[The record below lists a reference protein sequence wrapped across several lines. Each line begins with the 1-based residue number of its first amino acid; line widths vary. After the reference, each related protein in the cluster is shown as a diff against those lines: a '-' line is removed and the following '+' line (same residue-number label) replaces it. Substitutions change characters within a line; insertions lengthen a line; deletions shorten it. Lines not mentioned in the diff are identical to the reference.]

1 MHQSVKLTTPCEFIN
16 VQALNPL
23 ISKCQIK
30 VCYVGEQP
38 NRNKSIITKEVATKM
53 ASSLPGSPIV
63 GYFNENKKDFEEHNR
78 TIDISNGKFEMKDTT
93 KPYGFVPTDAK
104 VWFQMYRD
112 DGMNDREYLCTEGYL
127 WTGQYPECQRVID
140 KGNNQSMEL
149 DNNNIDAYWTKD
161 ENEKPQFF
169 IINEAIVSKLCILG
183 EECEPCF
190 EGSSVTRPEPEINF
204 SLGDDF
210 KAQLFSMMQEI
221 KDLLVDNKEEG
232 GARVFTRYSVEIG
245 DSLWNA
251 LYNHVHESY
260 SIEEVCEDGDQ
271 KFAILKNS
279 EGTFSRLDFSLA
291 EDGTVTFAENVT
303 AIEYTSAEE
312 AQFSAKAVEAFVAE
326 FKKKADEE
334 KDKKDDANADK
345 KPPFEKKDDEN
356 QGKSDK
362 SDDSNSDNNSEGD
375 KSDSSKGDSKEKK
388 DDKKDDEDDKKKK
401 KTNFSLDEIPEYV
414 ELSTKFA
421 DLESKYNTLVAER
434 ENLKAQL
441 QPLVE
446 FKAQAERTQKEEMI
460 KSFYMLSD
468 EDKADVVANID
479 TYSLD
484 DIEAKLSIICVR
496 NKISFNLNEDKDSK
510 DPMIYHLGSSIEDDA
525 STPAWV
531 REAIKTAEKLK

>member
-1 MHQSVKLTTPCEFIN
+1 MHKSVKLTTPCEFIN
-16 VQALNPL
+16 VEPLNPL

-38 NRNKSIITKEVATKM
+38 NRNKSVITKEVATKM
-53 ASSLPGSPIV
+53 ANSLPGSPIV
-63 GYFNENKKDFEEHNR
+63 GYFNDNKKDFEEHNR
-78 TIDISNGKFEMKDTT
+78 TIEISNGKFEMKDTT

-104 VWFQMYRD
+104 VWFQQYQD
-112 DGMNDREYLCTEGYL
+112 DDAVIREYLCTEGYL
-127 WTGQYPECQRVID
+127 WTGQYPECQRIID

-149 DNNNIDAYWTKD
+149 DTERIDAYWTKD

-183 EECEPCF
+183 EDCEPCF
-190 EGSSVTRPEPEINF
+190 EGASVTKPETEIKF

-210 KAQLFSMMQEI
+210 KEQLFSMMQEI
-221 KDLLVDNKEEG
+221 KDLLVDNKEG

-251 LYNHVHESY
+251 LYSHVYKTY

-271 KFAILKNS
+271 KFAILKDS
-279 EGTFSRLDFSLA
+279 EGNFSRLDFSLA
-291 EDGTVTFAENVT
+291 EDGTVTFADEVS

-312 AQFSAKAVEAFVAE
+312 AQFSAEAVEAFVAE
-326 FKKKADEE
+326 FKKKE
-334 KDKKDDANADK
+334 DKKDKNPEDGSEDK
-345 KPPFEKKDDEN
+345 S
-356 QGKSDK
+356 GKSDN
-362 SDDSNSDNNSEGD
+362 SNSEDKSEGD
-375 KSDSSKGDSKEKK
+375 KSDSSKGDDKEK
-388 DDKKDDEDDKKKK
+388 DDKKDDEEDEKKKK
-401 KTNFSLDEIPEYV
+401 GKFSLEEIPEYV
-414 ELSTKFA
+414 ELSTKFSE
-421 DLESKYNTLVAER
+421 LESKYNALVAER
-434 ENLKAQL
+434 DSLQAQL

-446 FKAQAERTQKEEMI
+446 FKAKAERTQKEDMI

-484 DIEAKLSIICVR
+484 DIEAKLSILCVR
-496 NKISFNLNEDKDSK
+496 NKVSFNLDDDKDSK
-510 DPMIYHLGSSIEDDA
+510 KDPMVYNLGGSIEDDA

-531 REAIKTAEKLK
+531 KAAIKTAEKLK

>member
-1 MHQSVKLTTPCEFIN
+1 MHKSVKLTTPCEFIN
-16 VQALNPL
+16 VEPLNPL

-38 NRNKSIITKEVATKM
+38 NRNKSVITKEVATKM
-53 ASSLPGSPIV
+53 ANSLPGSPIV
-63 GYFNENKKDFEEHNR
+63 GYFNDNKKDFEEHNR
-78 TIDISNGKFEMKDTT
+78 TIEISNGKFEMKDTT

-104 VWFQMYRD
+104 VWFQKYQD
-112 DGMNDREYLCTEGYL
+112 DDTVIREYLCTEGYL
-127 WTGQYPECQRVID
+127 WTGQYPECQRIID

-149 DNNNIDAYWTKD
+149 DTERIDAYWTKD

-183 EECEPCF
+183 EDCEPCF
-190 EGSSVTRPEPEINF
+190 EGASVTKPETEIKF

-210 KAQLFSMMQEI
+210 KEQLFSMMQEI
-221 KDLLVDNKEEG
+221 KDLLVDNKEG

-251 LYNHVHESY
+251 LYSHVYKTY

-271 KFAILKNS
+271 KFAILKDS
-279 EGTFSRLDFSLA
+279 EGNFSRLDFSLA
-291 EDGTVTFAENVT
+291 EDGTVTFAEEVS

-312 AQFSAKAVEAFVAE
+312 AQFSAEAVEAFVAE
-326 FKKKADEE
+326 FKKKEE
-334 KDKKDDANADK
+334 EDKKDKNPEDDSEDK
-345 KPPFEKKDDEN
+345 S
-356 QGKSDK
+356 GKSDN
-362 SDDSNSDNNSEGD
+362 SNSEDNSEGD
-375 KSDSSKGDSKEKK
+375 KSDSSKSDDKEK
-388 DDKKDDEDDKKKK
+388 DDKKDDEEDEKKKK
-401 KTNFSLDEIPEYV
+401 GKFSLEEIPEYV
-414 ELSTKFA
+414 ELSTKFSE
-421 DLESKYNTLVAER
+421 LESKYNALVAER
-434 ENLKAQL
+434 DSLQAQL

-446 FKAQAERTQKEEMI
+446 FKANAERTQKEDMI

-484 DIEAKLSIICVR
+484 DIEAKLSILCVR
-496 NKISFNLNEDKDSK
+496 NKVSFNLDDDKDSK
-510 DPMIYHLGSSIEDDA
+510 KDPMVYNLGGSIEDDA

-531 REAIKTAEKLK
+531 KAAIKTAEKLK

>member
-1 MHQSVKLTTPCEFIN
+1 MHKSVKLTTPCEFIN
-16 VQALNPL
+16 VEPLNPL

-38 NRNKSIITKEVATKM
+38 NRNKSVITKEVATKM
-53 ASSLPGSPIV
+53 ANSLPGSPIV
-63 GYFNENKKDFEEHNR
+63 GYFNDNKKDFEEHNR
-78 TIDISNGKFEMKDTT
+78 TIEISNGKFEMKDTT

-104 VWFQMYRD
+104 VWFQKYQD
-112 DGMNDREYLCTEGYL
+112 DDAVIREYLCTEGYL
-127 WTGQYPECQRVID
+127 WTGQYPECQRIID

-149 DNNNIDAYWTKD
+149 DTERIDAYWTKD

-183 EECEPCF
+183 EDCEPCF
-190 EGSSVTRPEPEINF
+190 EGASVTKPETEIKF

-210 KAQLFSMMQEI
+210 KEQLFSMMQEI
-221 KDLLVDNKEEG
+221 KDLLVDNKEG

-251 LYNHVHESY
+251 LYSHVYKTY

-271 KFAILKNS
+271 KFAILKDS
-279 EGTFSRLDFSLA
+279 EGNFSRLDFSLA
-291 EDGTVTFAENVT
+291 EDGTVTFAEEVS

-312 AQFSAKAVEAFVAE
+312 AQFSAEAVEAFVAE
-326 FKKKADEE
+326 FKKKEE
-334 KDKKDDANADK
+334 EDKKDKNPEDDSEDK
-345 KPPFEKKDDEN
+345 S
-356 QGKSDK
+356 GKSDN
-362 SDDSNSDNNSEGD
+362 SNSEDNSEGD
-375 KSDSSKGDSKEKK
+375 KSDSSKSDDKEK
-388 DDKKDDEDDKKKK
+388 DDKKDDEEDEKKKK
-401 KTNFSLDEIPEYV
+401 GKFSLEEIPEYV
-414 ELSTKFA
+414 ELSTKFSE
-421 DLESKYNTLVAER
+421 LESKYNALVAER
-434 ENLKAQL
+434 DSLQAQL

-446 FKAQAERTQKEEMI
+446 FKANAERAQKEDMI

-484 DIEAKLSIICVR
+484 DIEAKLSILCVR
-496 NKISFNLNEDKDSK
+496 NKVSFNLDDDKDSK
-510 DPMIYHLGSSIEDDA
+510 KDPMVYNLGGSIEDDA

-531 REAIKTAEKLK
+531 KAAIKTAEKLK

>member
-1 MHQSVKLTTPCEFIN
+1 MHKSVKLTTPCEFIN
-16 VQALNPL
+16 VEPLNPL

-38 NRNKSIITKEVATKM
+38 NRNKSVITKEVATKM
-53 ASSLPGSPIV
+53 ANSLPGSPIV
-63 GYFNENKKDFEEHNR
+63 GYFNDNKKDFEEHNR
-78 TIDISNGKFEMKDTT
+78 TIEISNGKFEMKDTT

-104 VWFQMYRD
+104 VWFQQYQD
-112 DGMNDREYLCTEGYL
+112 DDAVIREYLCTEGYL
-127 WTGQYPECQRVID
+127 WTGQYPECQRIID

-149 DNNNIDAYWTKD
+149 DTERIDAYWTKD

-183 EECEPCF
+183 EDCEPCF
-190 EGSSVTRPEPEINF
+190 EGASVTKPETEIKF

-210 KAQLFSMMQEI
+210 KEQLFSMMQEI
-221 KDLLVDNKEEG
+221 KDLLVDNKEG

-251 LYNHVHESY
+251 LYSHVYKTY

-271 KFAILKNS
+271 KFAILKDS
-279 EGTFSRLDFSLA
+279 EGNFSRLDFSLA
-291 EDGTVTFAENVT
+291 EDGTVTFAEKVS

-312 AQFSAKAVEAFVAE
+312 AQFSAEAVEAFVAE
-326 FKKKADEE
+326 FKKKEE
-334 KDKKDDANADK
+334 EDKKDKNPEDDSEDK
-345 KPPFEKKDDEN
+345 S
-356 QGKSDK
+356 GKSDN
-362 SDDSNSDNNSEGD
+362 SNSEDKSEGD
-375 KSDSSKGDSKEKK
+375 KSDSSKGDDKEK
-388 DDKKDDEDDKKKK
+388 DDKKDDEEDEKKKK
-401 KTNFSLDEIPEYV
+401 GKFSLEEIPEYV
-414 ELSTKFA
+414 ELSTKFSE
-421 DLESKYNTLVAER
+421 LESKYNALVAER
-434 ENLKAQL
+434 DSLQAQL

-446 FKAQAERTQKEEMI
+446 FKAKAERTQKEDMI

-484 DIEAKLSIICVR
+484 DIEAKLSILCVR
-496 NKISFNLNEDKDSK
+496 NKVSFNLDDDKDSK
-510 DPMIYHLGSSIEDDA
+510 KDPMVYNLGGSIEDDA

-531 REAIKTAEKLK
+531 KAAIKTAEKLK

>member
-1 MHQSVKLTTPCEFIN
+1 MHKSVKLTTPCEFIN
-16 VQALNPL
+16 VEPLNPL

-38 NRNKSIITKEVATKM
+38 NRNKSVITKEAATKM
-53 ASSLPGSPIV
+53 ANSLPGSPIV
-63 GYFNENKKDFEEHNR
+63 GYFTDNKKDFEEHNR
-78 TIDISNGKFEMKDTT
+78 TIEISNGKFEMKDTT

-104 VWFQMYRD
+104 VWFQQYQD
-112 DGMNDREYLCTEGYL
+112 DDAVIREYLCTEGYL
-127 WTGQYPECQRVID
+127 WTGQYPECQRIID

-149 DNNNIDAYWTKD
+149 DTERIDAYWTKD

-183 EECEPCF
+183 EDCEPCF
-190 EGSSVTRPEPEINF
+190 EGASVTKPETEIKF

-210 KAQLFSMMQEI
+210 KEQLFSMMQEI
-221 KDLLVDNKEEG
+221 KDLLVDNKEG

-251 LYNHVHESY
+251 LYSHVYKTY

-271 KFAILKNS
+271 KFAILKDS
-279 EGTFSRLDFSLA
+279 EGNFSRLDFSLA
-291 EDGTVTFAENVT
+291 EDGTVTFAEEVS

-312 AQFSAKAVEAFVAE
+312 AQFSAEAVEAFVAE
-326 FKKKADEE
+326 FKKKEE
-334 KDKKDDANADK
+334 EDKKDKEPKDGSEDK
-345 KPPFEKKDDEN
+345 S
-356 QGKSDK
+356 GKSDN
-362 SDDSNSDNNSEGD
+362 SNSEDNSEGD
-375 KSDSSKGDSKEKK
+375 KSDSSKSDDKEK
-388 DDKKDDEDDKKKK
+388 DDKKDDKEDEKKKK
-401 KTNFSLDEIPEYV
+401 GKFSLEEIPEYV
-414 ELSTKFA
+414 ELSTKFSE
-421 DLESKYNTLVAER
+421 LESKYNALVAER
-434 ENLKAQL
+434 DSLQAQL

-446 FKAQAERTQKEEMI
+446 FKAKAERTQKEDMI

-484 DIEAKLSIICVR
+484 DIEAKLSILCVR
-496 NKISFNLNEDKDSK
+496 NKVSFNLDDDKDSK
-510 DPMIYHLGSSIEDDA
+510 KDPMVYNLGGSIEDDA

-531 REAIKTAEKLK
+531 KAAIKTAEKLK

>member
-1 MHQSVKLTTPCEFIN
+1 MHKSVKLTTPCEFIN
-16 VQALNPL
+16 VEPLNPL

-38 NRNKSIITKEVATKM
+38 NRNKSVITKEVATKM
-53 ASSLPGSPIV
+53 ANSLPGSPIV

-78 TIDISNGKFEMKDTT
+78 TIEISNGKFEMKDTT

-104 VWFQMYRD
+104 VWFQQYQD
-112 DGMNDREYLCTEGYL
+112 DDAVIREYLCTEGYL
-127 WTGQYPECQRVID
+127 WTGQYPECQRIID

-149 DNNNIDAYWTKD
+149 DTERIDAYWTKD
-161 ENEKPQFF
+161 ENGKPEFF

-183 EECEPCF
+183 EDCEPCF
-190 EGSSVTRPEPEINF
+190 EGASVTKPETEIKF

-210 KAQLFSMMQEI
+210 KEQLFSMMQEI
-221 KDLLVDNKEEG
+221 KDLLVDNKEG

-251 LYNHVHESY
+251 LYSHVYKTY

-271 KFAILKNS
+271 KFAILKDS
-279 EGTFSRLDFSLA
+279 EGNFSRLDFSLA
-291 EDGTVTFAENVT
+291 EDGTVTFADEVS

-312 AQFSAKAVEAFVAE
+312 AQFSAEAVEAFVAE
-326 FKKKADEE
+326 FKKKEE
-334 KDKKDDANADK
+334 DKKDKDPEDGSEDK
-345 KPPFEKKDDEN
+345 S
-356 QGKSDK
+356 GKSDN
-362 SDDSNSDNNSEGD
+362 SNSEDNSEGD
-375 KSDSSKGDSKEKK
+375 KSDSSKSDNKEK
-388 DDKKDDEDDKKKK
+388 DDKKDDEEDEKKKK
-401 KTNFSLDEIPEYV
+401 GKFSLEEIPEYV
-414 ELSTKFA
+414 ELSTKFSE
-421 DLESKYNTLVAER
+421 LESKYNALVAER
-434 ENLKAQL
+434 DSLQAQL

-446 FKAQAERTQKEEMI
+446 FKAKAERTQKEDMI

-484 DIEAKLSIICVR
+484 DIEAKLSILCVR
-496 NKISFNLNEDKDSK
+496 NKVSFNLDDDKDSK
-510 DPMIYHLGSSIEDDA
+510 KDPMVYNLGGSIEDDA

-531 REAIKTAEKLK
+531 KAAIKTAEKLK

>member
-1 MHQSVKLTTPCEFIN
+1 MHKSVKLTTPCEFIN
-16 VQALNPL
+16 VEPLNPL

-38 NRNKSIITKEVATKM
+38 NRNKSVITKEVATKM
-53 ASSLPGSPIV
+53 ANSLPGSPIV
-63 GYFNENKKDFEEHNR
+63 GYFNDNKKDFEEHNR
-78 TIDISNGKFEMKDTT
+78 TIEISNGKFEMKDTT

-104 VWFQMYRD
+104 VWFQQYQD
-112 DGMNDREYLCTEGYL
+112 DDAVIREYLCTEGYL
-127 WTGQYPECQRVID
+127 WTGQYPECQRIID

-149 DNNNIDAYWTKD
+149 DTERIDAYWTKD

-183 EECEPCF
+183 EDCEPCF
-190 EGSSVTRPEPEINF
+190 EGASVTKPEAEIKF

-210 KAQLFSMMQEI
+210 KEQLFSMMQEI
-221 KDLLVDNKEEG
+221 KDLLVDNKEG

-251 LYNHVHESY
+251 LYSHVYKTY

-271 KFAILKNS
+271 KFAILKDS
-279 EGTFSRLDFSLA
+279 EGNFSRLDFSLA
-291 EDGTVTFAENVT
+291 EDGTVTFADEVS

-312 AQFSAKAVEAFVAE
+312 AQFSAEAVEAFVAE
-326 FKKKADEE
+326 FKKKEE
-334 KDKKDDANADK
+334 EDKKDKEPEDGSEDK
-345 KPPFEKKDDEN
+345 S
-356 QGKSDK
+356 GKSDN
-362 SDDSNSDNNSEGD
+362 SNSEDKSEGD
-375 KSDSSKGDSKEKK
+375 KSDSSKGDDKEK
-388 DDKKDDEDDKKKK
+388 DDKKDDEEDEKKKK
-401 KTNFSLDEIPEYV
+401 GKFSLEEIPEYV
-414 ELSTKFA
+414 ELSTKFSE
-421 DLESKYNTLVAER
+421 LESKYNALVAER
-434 ENLKAQL
+434 DSLQAQL

-446 FKAQAERTQKEEMI
+446 FKAKAERTQKEDMI

-484 DIEAKLSIICVR
+484 DIEAKLSILCVR
-496 NKISFNLNEDKDSK
+496 NKVSFNLDDDKDSNK
-510 DPMIYHLGSSIEDDA
+510 GPMVYNLGGSIEDDA

-531 REAIKTAEKLK
+531 KAAIKTAEKLK

>member
-1 MHQSVKLTTPCEFIN
+1 MHKSVKLTTPCEFIN
-16 VQALNPL
+16 VEPLNPL

-38 NRNKSIITKEVATKM
+38 NRNKSVITKEVATKM
-53 ASSLPGSPIV
+53 ANSLPGSPIV
-63 GYFNENKKDFEEHNR
+63 GYFNDNKKDFEEHNR
-78 TIDISNGKFEMKDTT
+78 TIEISNGKFEMKDTT

-104 VWFQMYRD
+104 VWFQQYQD
-112 DGMNDREYLCTEGYL
+112 DDAVIREYLCTEGYL
-127 WTGQYPECQRVID
+127 WTGQYPECQRIID

-149 DNNNIDAYWTKD
+149 DTERIDAYWTKD

-183 EECEPCF
+183 EDCEPCF
-190 EGSSVTRPEPEINF
+190 EGASVTKPETEIKF

-210 KAQLFSMMQEI
+210 KEQLFSMMQEI
-221 KDLLVDNKEEG
+221 KDLLVDNKEG

-251 LYNHVHESY
+251 LYSHVYKTY

-271 KFAILKNS
+271 KFAILKDS
-279 EGTFSRLDFSLA
+279 EGNFSRLDFSLA
-291 EDGTVTFAENVT
+291 EDGTVTFAEEVS

-312 AQFSAKAVEAFVAE
+312 AQFSAEAVEAFVAE
-326 FKKKADEE
+326 FKKKEE
-334 KDKKDDANADK
+334 EDKKDKDPEDDSEDK
-345 KPPFEKKDDEN
+345 S
-356 QGKSDK
+356 GKSDN
-362 SDDSNSDNNSEGD
+362 SNSEDKSEGD
-375 KSDSSKGDSKEKK
+375 KSDSSKGDDKEK
-388 DDKKDDEDDKKKK
+388 DDKKDDEEDEKKKK
-401 KTNFSLDEIPEYV
+401 SKFSLEEIPEYV
-414 ELSTKFA
+414 ELSTKFSE
-421 DLESKYNTLVAER
+421 LESKYNALVAER
-434 ENLKAQL
+434 DSLQAQL

-446 FKAQAERTQKEEMI
+446 FKAKAERTQKEDMI

-484 DIEAKLSIICVR
+484 DIEAKLSILCVR
-496 NKISFNLNEDKDSK
+496 NKVSFNLDDDKDSK
-510 DPMIYHLGSSIEDDA
+510 KDPMVYNLGGSIEDDA

-531 REAIKTAEKLK
+531 KAAIKTAEKLK

>member
-1 MHQSVKLTTPCEFIN
+1 MHKSVKLTTPCEFIN
-16 VQALNPL
+16 VEPLNPL

-38 NRNKSIITKEVATKM
+38 NRNKSVITKEVATKM
-53 ASSLPGSPIV
+53 ANSLPGSPIV
-63 GYFNENKKDFEEHNR
+63 GYFNDNKKDFEEHNR
-78 TIDISNGKFEMKDTT
+78 TIEISNGKFEMKDTT

-104 VWFQMYRD
+104 VWFQQYQD
-112 DGMNDREYLCTEGYL
+112 DDAVIREYLCTEGYL
-127 WTGQYPECQRVID
+127 WTGQYPECQRIID

-149 DNNNIDAYWTKD
+149 DTERIDAYWTKD

-183 EECEPCF
+183 EDCEPCF
-190 EGSSVTRPEPEINF
+190 EGASVTKPETEIKF

-210 KAQLFSMMQEI
+210 KEQLFSMMQEI
-221 KDLLVDNKEEG
+221 KDLLVDNKEG

-251 LYNHVHESY
+251 LYSHVYKTY

-271 KFAILKNS
+271 KFAILKDS
-279 EGTFSRLDFSLA
+279 EGNFSRLDFSLA
-291 EDGTVTFAENVT
+291 EDGTVTFADEVS

-312 AQFSAKAVEAFVAE
+312 AQFSAEAVEAFVAE
-326 FKKKADEE
+326 FKKKEE
-334 KDKKDDANADK
+334 EDKKDKDSEDDSEDK
-345 KPPFEKKDDEN
+345 S
-356 QGKSDK
+356 GKSDN
-362 SDDSNSDNNSEGD
+362 SNSENNSEGD
-375 KSDSSKGDSKEKK
+375 KSDSSKSDNKEK
-388 DDKKDDEDDKKKK
+388 DDKKDDEEDEKKKK
-401 KTNFSLDEIPEYV
+401 GKFSLEEIPEYV
-414 ELSTKFA
+414 ELSTKFSE
-421 DLESKYNTLVAER
+421 LESKYNALVAER
-434 ENLKAQL
+434 DSLQAQL

-446 FKAQAERTQKEEMI
+446 FKAKAERTQKEDMI

-484 DIEAKLSIICVR
+484 DIEAKLSILCVR
-496 NKISFNLNEDKDSK
+496 NKVSFNLDDDKDSK
-510 DPMIYHLGSSIEDDA
+510 KDPMVYNLGGSIEDDA

-531 REAIKTAEKLK
+531 KAAIKTAEKLK

>member
-1 MHQSVKLTTPCEFIN
+1 MHKSVKLTTPCEFIN
-16 VQALNPL
+16 VEPLNPL

-38 NRNKSIITKEVATKM
+38 NRNKSVITKEVATKM
-53 ASSLPGSPIV
+53 ANSLPGSPIV
-63 GYFNENKKDFEEHNR
+63 GYFNDNKKDFEEHNR
-78 TIDISNGKFEMKDTT
+78 TIEISNGKFEMKDTT

-104 VWFQMYRD
+104 VWFQQYQD
-112 DGMNDREYLCTEGYL
+112 DDAVIREYLCTEGYL
-127 WTGQYPECQRVID
+127 WTGQYPECQRIID

-149 DNNNIDAYWTKD
+149 DTERIDAYWTKD

-183 EECEPCF
+183 EDCEPCF
-190 EGSSVTRPEPEINF
+190 EGASVTKPETEIKF

-210 KAQLFSMMQEI
+210 KEQLFSMMQEI
-221 KDLLVDNKEEG
+221 KDLLVDNKEG

-251 LYNHVHESY
+251 LYSHVYKTY

-271 KFAILKNS
+271 KFAILKDS
-279 EGTFSRLDFSLA
+279 EGNFSRLDFSLA
-291 EDGTVTFAENVT
+291 EDGTVTFAEKVS

-312 AQFSAKAVEAFVAE
+312 AQFSAEAVEAFVAE
-326 FKKKADEE
+326 FKKKE
-334 KDKKDDANADK
+334 KEDKKDKDSEDDSEDK
-345 KPPFEKKDDEN
+345 S
-356 QGKSDK
+356 GKSDN
-362 SDDSNSDNNSEGD
+362 SNSEDKSEGD
-375 KSDSSKGDSKEKK
+375 KSDSSKGDDKEK
-388 DDKKDDEDDKKKK
+388 DDKKDDKEDEKKKK
-401 KTNFSLDEIPEYV
+401 SKFSLEEIPEYV
-414 ELSTKFA
+414 ELSTKFSE
-421 DLESKYNTLVAER
+421 LESKYNALVAER
-434 ENLKAQL
+434 DSLQAQL

-446 FKAQAERTQKEEMI
+446 FKAKAERTQKEDMI

-484 DIEAKLSIICVR
+484 DIEAKLSILCVR
-496 NKISFNLNEDKDSK
+496 NKVSFNLDDDKDSK
-510 DPMIYHLGSSIEDDA
+510 KDPMVYNLGGSIEDDA

-531 REAIKTAEKLK
+531 KAAIKTAEKLK

>member
-1 MHQSVKLTTPCEFIN
+1 MHKSVKLTTPCEFIN
-16 VQALNPL
+16 VEPLNPL

-38 NRNKSIITKEVATKM
+38 NRNKSVITKEVATKM
-53 ASSLPGSPIV
+53 ANSLPGSPIV
-63 GYFNENKKDFEEHNR
+63 GYFNDNKKDFEEHNR
-78 TIDISNGKFEMKDTT
+78 TIEISNGKFEMKDTT

-104 VWFQMYRD
+104 VWFQQYQD
-112 DGMNDREYLCTEGYL
+112 DDAVIREYLCTEGYL
-127 WTGQYPECQRVID
+127 WTGQYPECQRIID

-149 DNNNIDAYWTKD
+149 DTERIDAYWTKD

-183 EECEPCF
+183 EDCEPCF
-190 EGSSVTRPEPEINF
+190 EGASVTKPETEIKF

-210 KAQLFSMMQEI
+210 KEQLFSMMQEI
-221 KDLLVDNKEEG
+221 KDLLVDNKEG

-251 LYNHVHESY
+251 LYSHVYETY

-271 KFAILKNS
+271 KFAILKDS
-279 EGTFSRLDFSLA
+279 EGNFSRLDFSLA
-291 EDGTVTFAENVT
+291 EDGTVTFADEVS

-312 AQFSAKAVEAFVAE
+312 AQFSAEAIEAFVAE
-326 FKKKADEE
+326 FKKKEE
-334 KDKKDDANADK
+334 EDKKDKNPEDDSEDK
-345 KPPFEKKDDEN
+345 S
-356 QGKSDK
+356 GKSDN
-362 SDDSNSDNNSEGD
+362 SNSEDKSEGD
-375 KSDSSKGDSKEKK
+375 KSDSSKGDDKEK
-388 DDKKDDEDDKKKK
+388 DDKKDDEEDEKKKK
-401 KTNFSLDEIPEYV
+401 GKFSLEEIPEYV
-414 ELSTKFA
+414 ELSTKFSE
-421 DLESKYNTLVAER
+421 LESKYNALVAER
-434 ENLKAQL
+434 DSLQAQL

-446 FKAQAERTQKEEMI
+446 FKAKAERTQKEDMI

-484 DIEAKLSIICVR
+484 DIEAKLSILCVR
-496 NKISFNLNEDKDSK
+496 NKVSFNLDDDKDSK
-510 DPMIYHLGSSIEDDA
+510 KDPMVYNLGGSIEDDA

-531 REAIKTAEKLK
+531 KAAIKTAEKLK

>member
-1 MHQSVKLTTPCEFIN
+1 MHKSVKLTTPCEFIN
-16 VQALNPL
+16 VEPLNPL

-38 NRNKSIITKEVATKM
+38 NRNKSVITKEVATKM
-53 ASSLPGSPIV
+53 ANSLPGSPIV
-63 GYFNENKKDFEEHNR
+63 GYFNDNKKDFEEHNR
-78 TIDISNGKFEMKDTT
+78 TIEISNGKFEMKDTT

-104 VWFQMYRD
+104 VWFQQYQD
-112 DGMNDREYLCTEGYL
+112 DDAVIREYLCTEGYL
-127 WTGQYPECQRVID
+127 WTGLYPECQRIID

-149 DNNNIDAYWTKD
+149 DTERIDAYWTKD

-183 EECEPCF
+183 EDCEPCF
-190 EGSSVTRPEPEINF
+190 EGASVTKPETEIKF

-210 KAQLFSMMQEI
+210 KEQLFSMMQEI
-221 KDLLVDNKEEG
+221 KDLLVDNKEG

-251 LYNHVHESY
+251 LYSHVYKTY

-271 KFAILKNS
+271 KFAILKDS
-279 EGTFSRLDFSLA
+279 EGNFSRLDFSLA
-291 EDGTVTFAENVT
+291 EDGTVTFADEVS

-312 AQFSAKAVEAFVAE
+312 AQFSAEAVEAFVAE
-326 FKKKADEE
+326 FKKKEE
-334 KDKKDDANADK
+334 EDKKDKDSEDDSEDK
-345 KPPFEKKDDEN
+345 S
-356 QGKSDK
+356 GKSDSSK
-362 SDDSNSDNNSEGD
+362 SEDKSEGD
-375 KSDSSKGDSKEKK
+375 KSDSSKSDDKEK
-388 DDKKDDEDDKKKK
+388 DDKKDDEEDEKKKK
-401 KTNFSLDEIPEYV
+401 GKFSLEEIPEYV
-414 ELSTKFA
+414 ELSTKFSE
-421 DLESKYNTLVAER
+421 LESKYNALVAER
-434 ENLKAQL
+434 DSLQAQL

-446 FKAQAERTQKEEMI
+446 FKAKAERTQKEDMI

-484 DIEAKLSIICVR
+484 DIEAKLSILCVR
-496 NKISFNLNEDKDSK
+496 NKVSFNLDDDKDSK
-510 DPMIYHLGSSIEDDA
+510 KDPMVYNLGGSIEDDA

-531 REAIKTAEKLK
+531 KAAIKTAEKLK

>member
-1 MHQSVKLTTPCEFIN
+1 MHKSVKLTTPCEFIN
-16 VQALNPL
+16 VEPLNPL

-38 NRNKSIITKEVATKM
+38 NRNKSVITKEVATKM
-53 ASSLPGSPIV
+53 ANSLPGSPIV
-63 GYFNENKKDFEEHNR
+63 GYFNDNKKDFEEHNR
-78 TIDISNGKFEMKDTT
+78 TIEISNGKFEMKDTT

-104 VWFQMYRD
+104 VWFQKYQD
-112 DGMNDREYLCTEGYL
+112 DDAVIREYLCTEGYL
-127 WTGQYPECQRVID
+127 WTGQYPECQRIID

-149 DNNNIDAYWTKD
+149 DTERIDAYWTKD

-183 EECEPCF
+183 EDCEPCF
-190 EGSSVTRPEPEINF
+190 EGASVTKPETEIKF

-210 KAQLFSMMQEI
+210 KEQLFSMMQEI
-221 KDLLVDNKEEG
+221 KDLLVDNKEG

-251 LYNHVHESY
+251 LYSHVYKTY

-271 KFAILKNS
+271 KFAILKDS
-279 EGTFSRLDFSLA
+279 EGNFSRLDFSLA
-291 EDGTVTFAENVT
+291 EDGTVTFAEEVS

-312 AQFSAKAVEAFVAE
+312 AQFSAEAVEAFVAE
-326 FKKKADEE
+326 FKKKEE
-334 KDKKDDANADK
+334 EDKKDKNPEDDSEDK
-345 KPPFEKKDDEN
+345 S
-356 QGKSDK
+356 GKSDN
-362 SDDSNSDNNSEGD
+362 SNSEDNSEGD
-375 KSDSSKGDSKEKK
+375 KSDSSKSDDKEK
-388 DDKKDDEDDKKKK
+388 DDKKDDEEDEKKKK
-401 KTNFSLDEIPEYV
+401 GKFSLEEIPEYV
-414 ELSTKFA
+414 ELSTKFSE
-421 DLESKYNTLVAER
+421 LESKYNALVAER
-434 ENLKAQL
+434 DSLQAQL

-446 FKAQAERTQKEEMI
+446 FKANAERTQKEDMI

-484 DIEAKLSIICVR
+484 DIEAKLSILCVR
-496 NKISFNLNEDKDSK
+496 NKVSFNLDDDKDSK
-510 DPMIYHLGSSIEDDA
+510 KDPMVYNLGGSIEDDA

-531 REAIKTAEKLK
+531 KAAIKTAEKLK

>member
-1 MHQSVKLTTPCEFIN
+1 MHKSVKLTTPCEFIN
-16 VQALNPL
+16 VEPLNPL

-53 ASSLPGSPIV
+53 ANSLPGSPIV
-63 GYFNENKKDFEEHNR
+63 GYFNDNKKDFEEHNR
-78 TIDISNGKFEMKDTT
+78 TIEISNGKFEMKDTT

-104 VWFQMYRD
+104 VWFQQYQD
-112 DGMNDREYLCTEGYL
+112 DDAVIREYLCTEGYL
-127 WTGQYPECQRVID
+127 WTGQYPECQRIID

-149 DNNNIDAYWTKD
+149 DTERIDAYWTKD

-183 EECEPCF
+183 EDCEPCF
-190 EGSSVTRPEPEINF
+190 EGASVTKPETEIKF

-210 KAQLFSMMQEI
+210 KEQLFSMMQEI
-221 KDLLVDNKEEG
+221 KDLLVDNKEG

-251 LYNHVHESY
+251 LYSHVYKTY
-260 SIEEVCEDGDQ
+260 SIEEVFEDGDQ
-271 KFAILKNS
+271 KFAILKDS
-279 EGTFSRLDFSLA
+279 EGNFSRLDFSLA
-291 EDGTVTFAENVT
+291 EDGTVTFADEVS

-312 AQFSAKAVEAFVAE
+312 AQFSAEAVEAFVAE
-326 FKKKADEE
+326 FKKKEE
-334 KDKKDDANADK
+334 EDKKDKDSEDDSEDK
-345 KPPFEKKDDEN
+345 S
-356 QGKSDK
+356 GKSDN
-362 SDDSNSDNNSEGD
+362 SNSEDKSEGD
-375 KSDSSKGDSKEKK
+375 KSDSSKSDNKEK
-388 DDKKDDEDDKKKK
+388 DDKKDDEEDEKKKK
-401 KTNFSLDEIPEYV
+401 GKFSLEEIPEYV
-414 ELSTKFA
+414 ELSTKFSE
-421 DLESKYNTLVAER
+421 LESKYNALVAER
-434 ENLKAQL
+434 DSLQAQL

-446 FKAQAERTQKEEMI
+446 FKAKAERTQKEDMI

-484 DIEAKLSIICVR
+484 DIEAKLSILCVR
-496 NKISFNLNEDKDSK
+496 NKVSFNLDDDKDSK
-510 DPMIYHLGSSIEDDA
+510 KDPMVYNLGGSIEDDA

-531 REAIKTAEKLK
+531 KAAIKTAEKLK

>member
-1 MHQSVKLTTPCEFIN
+1 MHKSVKLTTPCEFIN
-16 VQALNPL
+16 VEPLNPL

-38 NRNKSIITKEVATKM
+38 NRNKSVITKEVATKM
-53 ASSLPGSPIV
+53 ANSLPGSPIV

-78 TIDISNGKFEMKDTT
+78 TIEISNGKFEMKDTT

-104 VWFQMYRD
+104 VWFQQYQD
-112 DGMNDREYLCTEGYL
+112 DDAVIREYLCTEGYL
-127 WTGQYPECQRVID
+127 WTGQYPECQRIID

-149 DNNNIDAYWTKD
+149 DTERIDAYWTKD

-183 EECEPCF
+183 EDCEPCF
-190 EGSSVTRPEPEINF
+190 EGASVTKPETEIKF

-210 KAQLFSMMQEI
+210 KEQLFSMMQEI
-221 KDLLVDNKEEG
+221 KDLLVDNKEG

-251 LYNHVHESY
+251 LYSHVYKTY

-271 KFAILKNS
+271 KFAILKDS
-279 EGTFSRLDFSLA
+279 EGNFSRLDFSLA
-291 EDGTVTFAENVT
+291 EDSTVTFADEVS

-312 AQFSAKAVEAFVAE
+312 AQFSAEAVEAFVAE
-326 FKKKADEE
+326 FKKKEE
-334 KDKKDDANADK
+334 EDKKDKNPEDDSEDK
-345 KPPFEKKDDEN
+345 S
-356 QGKSDK
+356 GKSDN
-362 SDDSNSDNNSEGD
+362 SNSEDNSEGD
-375 KSDSSKGDSKEKK
+375 KSDSSKSDNKEK
-388 DDKKDDEDDKKKK
+388 DDKKDDEEDEKKKK
-401 KTNFSLDEIPEYV
+401 GKFSLEEIPEYV
-414 ELSTKFA
+414 ELSTKFSE
-421 DLESKYNTLVAER
+421 LESKYNALVAER
-434 ENLKAQL
+434 DSLQAQL

-446 FKAQAERTQKEEMI
+446 FKAKAERTQKEDMI

-468 EDKADVVANID
+468 EDKADVVTNID

-484 DIEAKLSIICVR
+484 DIEAKLSILCVR
-496 NKISFNLNEDKDSK
+496 NKVSFNLDDDKDSK
-510 DPMIYHLGSSIEDDA
+510 KDPMVYNLGGSIEDDA

-531 REAIKTAEKLK
+531 KAAIKTAEKLK

>member
-1 MHQSVKLTTPCEFIN
+1 MHKSVKLTTPCEFIN
-16 VQALNPL
+16 VEPLNPL

-38 NRNKSIITKEVATKM
+38 NRNKSVITKEVATKM
-53 ASSLPGSPIV
+53 ANSLPGSPIV
-63 GYFNENKKDFEEHNR
+63 GYFNDNKKDFEEHNR
-78 TIDISNGKFEMKDTT
+78 TIEISNGKFEMKDTT

-104 VWFQMYRD
+104 VWFQQYQD
-112 DGMNDREYLCTEGYL
+112 DDAVIREYLCTEGYL
-127 WTGQYPECQRVID
+127 WTGQYPECQRIID

-149 DNNNIDAYWTKD
+149 DTERIDAYWTKD

-183 EECEPCF
+183 EDCEPCF
-190 EGSSVTRPEPEINF
+190 EGASVTKPETEIKF

-210 KAQLFSMMQEI
+210 KEQLFSMMQEI
-221 KDLLVDNKEEG
+221 KDLLVDNKEG

-251 LYNHVHESY
+251 LYSHVYKTY

-271 KFAILKNS
+271 KFAILKDS
-279 EGTFSRLDFSLA
+279 EGNFSRLDFSLA
-291 EDGTVTFAENVT
+291 EDGTVTFAEKVS

-312 AQFSAKAVEAFVAE
+312 AQFSAEAVEAFVAE
-326 FKKKADEE
+326 FKKKEE
-334 KDKKDDANADK
+334 EDKKDKNPEDDSEDK
-345 KPPFEKKDDEN
+345 S
-356 QGKSDK
+356 GKSDN
-362 SDDSNSDNNSEGD
+362 SNSEDNSEGD
-375 KSDSSKGDSKEKK
+375 KSDSSKSDNKEK
-388 DDKKDDEDDKKKK
+388 DDKKDDEEDEKKKK
-401 KTNFSLDEIPEYV
+401 GKFSLEEIPEYV
-414 ELSTKFA
+414 ELSTKFSE
-421 DLESKYNTLVAER
+421 LESKYNALVAER
-434 ENLKAQL
+434 DSLQAQL

-446 FKAQAERTQKEEMI
+446 FKAKAERTQKEDMI

-484 DIEAKLSIICVR
+484 DIEAKLSILCVR
-496 NKISFNLNEDKDSK
+496 NKVSFNLDDDKDSK
-510 DPMIYHLGSSIEDDA
+510 KDPMVYNLGGSIEDDA

-531 REAIKTAEKLK
+531 KAAIKTAEKLK

>member
-1 MHQSVKLTTPCEFIN
+1 MHKSVKLTTPCEFIN
-16 VQALNPL
+16 VEPLNPL

-38 NRNKSIITKEVATKM
+38 NRNKSVITKEVATKM
-53 ASSLPGSPIV
+53 ANSLPGSPIV

-78 TIDISNGKFEMKDTT
+78 TIEISNGKFEMKDTT

-104 VWFQMYRD
+104 VWFQQYQD
-112 DGMNDREYLCTEGYL
+112 DDAVIREYLCTEGYL
-127 WTGQYPECQRVID
+127 WTGQYPECQRIID

-149 DNNNIDAYWTKD
+149 DTERIDAYWTKD

-183 EECEPCF
+183 EDCEPCF
-190 EGSSVTRPEPEINF
+190 EGASVTKPETEIKF

-210 KAQLFSMMQEI
+210 KEQLFSMMQEI
-221 KDLLVDNKEEG
+221 KDLLVDNKEG

-251 LYNHVHESY
+251 LYSHVYKTY

-271 KFAILKNS
+271 KFAILKDS
-279 EGTFSRLDFSLA
+279 EGNFSRLDFSLA
-291 EDGTVTFAENVT
+291 EDGTVTFAEKVS

-312 AQFSAKAVEAFVAE
+312 AQFSAEAVEAFVAE
-326 FKKKADEE
+326 FKKKEE
-334 KDKKDDANADK
+334 DKKDKDPEDGSEDK
-345 KPPFEKKDDEN
+345 S
-356 QGKSDK
+356 GKSDN
-362 SDDSNSDNNSEGD
+362 SNSEDKSEGD
-375 KSDSSKGDSKEKK
+375 KSDSSKSDDKEK
-388 DDKKDDEDDKKKK
+388 DDKKDDEEDEKKKK
-401 KTNFSLDEIPEYV
+401 GKFSLEEIPEYV
-414 ELSTKFA
+414 ELSTKFSE
-421 DLESKYNTLVAER
+421 LESKYNALVAER
-434 ENLKAQL
+434 DSLQAQL

-446 FKAQAERTQKEEMI
+446 FKAKAERTQKEDMI

-484 DIEAKLSIICVR
+484 DIEAKLSILCVR
-496 NKISFNLNEDKDSK
+496 NKVSFNLDDDKDSK
-510 DPMIYHLGSSIEDDA
+510 KDPMVYNLGGSIEDDA

-531 REAIKTAEKLK
+531 KAAIKTAEKLK

>member
-1 MHQSVKLTTPCEFIN
+1 MHKSVKLTTPCEFIN
-16 VQALNPL
+16 VEPLNPL

-38 NRNKSIITKEVATKM
+38 NRNKSVITKEVATKM
-53 ASSLPGSPIV
+53 ANSLPGSPIV
-63 GYFNENKKDFEEHNR
+63 GYFNDNKKDFEEHNR
-78 TIDISNGKFEMKDTT
+78 TIEISNGKFEMKDTT

-104 VWFQMYRD
+104 VWFQQYQD
-112 DGMNDREYLCTEGYL
+112 DDAVIREYLCTEGYL
-127 WTGQYPECQRVID
+127 WTGQYPECQRIID

-149 DNNNIDAYWTKD
+149 DTERIDAYWTKD

-183 EECEPCF
+183 EDCEPCF
-190 EGSSVTRPEPEINF
+190 EGASVTKPETEIKF

-210 KAQLFSMMQEI
+210 KEQLFSMMQEI
-221 KDLLVDNKEEG
+221 KDLLVDNKEG

-251 LYNHVHESY
+251 LYSHVYETY

-271 KFAILKNS
+271 KFAILKDS
-279 EGTFSRLDFSLA
+279 EGNFSRLDFSLA
-291 EDGTVTFAENVT
+291 EDGTVTFADEVS

-312 AQFSAKAVEAFVAE
+312 AQFSAEAVEAFVAE
-326 FKKKADEE
+326 FKKKEE
-334 KDKKDDANADK
+334 EDKKDKNPEDDSEDK
-345 KPPFEKKDDEN
+345 S
-356 QGKSDK
+356 GKSDN
-362 SDDSNSDNNSEGD
+362 SNSEDNSEGD
-375 KSDSSKGDSKEKK
+375 KSDSSKSDDKEK
-388 DDKKDDEDDKKKK
+388 DDKKDDEEDEKKKK
-401 KTNFSLDEIPEYV
+401 GKFSLEEIPEYV
-414 ELSTKFA
+414 ELSTKFSE
-421 DLESKYNTLVAER
+421 LESKYNALVAER
-434 ENLKAQL
+434 DSLQAQL

-446 FKAQAERTQKEEMI
+446 FKAKAERTQKEDMI

-484 DIEAKLSIICVR
+484 DIEAKLSILCVR
-496 NKISFNLNEDKDSK
+496 NKVSFNLDDDKDSK
-510 DPMIYHLGSSIEDDA
+510 KDPMVYNLGGSIEDDA

-531 REAIKTAEKLK
+531 KAAIKTAEKLK

>member
-1 MHQSVKLTTPCEFIN
+1 MHKSVKLTTPCEFIN
-16 VQALNPL
+16 VEPLNPL

-38 NRNKSIITKEVATKM
+38 NRNKSVITKKVATKM
-53 ASSLPGSPIV
+53 ANSLPGSPIV

-78 TIDISNGKFEMKDTT
+78 TIEISNGKFEMKDTT

-104 VWFQMYRD
+104 VWFQQYQD
-112 DGMNDREYLCTEGYL
+112 DDAVIREYLCTEGYL
-127 WTGQYPECQRVID
+127 WTGQYPECQRIID

-149 DNNNIDAYWTKD
+149 DTERIDAYWTKD

-183 EECEPCF
+183 EDCEPCF
-190 EGSSVTRPEPEINF
+190 EGASVTKPETEIKF

-210 KAQLFSMMQEI
+210 KEQLFSMMQEI
-221 KDLLVDNKEEG
+221 KDLLVDNKEG

-251 LYNHVHESY
+251 LYSHVYKTY

-271 KFAILKNS
+271 KFAILKDS
-279 EGTFSRLDFSLA
+279 EGNFSRLDFSLA
-291 EDGTVTFAENVT
+291 EDGTVTFAEKVS

-312 AQFSAKAVEAFVAE
+312 AQFSAEAVEAFVAE
-326 FKKKADEE
+326 FKKKEE
-334 KDKKDDANADK
+334 EDKKDKDSEDDSEDK
-345 KPPFEKKDDEN
+345 S
-356 QGKSDK
+356 GKSDSSK
-362 SDDSNSDNNSEGD
+362 SEDKSEGD
-375 KSDSSKGDSKEKK
+375 KSDSSKSDDKEK
-388 DDKKDDEDDKKKK
+388 DDKKDDEEDEKKKK
-401 KTNFSLDEIPEYV
+401 GKFSLEEIPEYV
-414 ELSTKFA
+414 ELSTKFSE
-421 DLESKYNTLVAER
+421 LESKYNALVAER
-434 ENLKAQL
+434 DSLQAQL

-446 FKAQAERTQKEEMI
+446 FKAKAERTQKEDMI

-484 DIEAKLSIICVR
+484 DIEAKLSILCVR
-496 NKISFNLNEDKDSK
+496 NKVSFNLDDDKDSK
-510 DPMIYHLGSSIEDDA
+510 KDPMVYNLGGSIEDDA

-531 REAIKTAEKLK
+531 KAAIKTAEKLK

>member
-1 MHQSVKLTTPCEFIN
+1 MHKSVKLTTPCEFIN
-16 VQALNPL
+16 VEPLNPL

-38 NRNKSIITKEVATKM
+38 NRNKSVITKEVATKM
-53 ASSLPGSPIV
+53 ANSLPGSPIV
-63 GYFNENKKDFEEHNR
+63 GYFNDNKKDFEEHNR
-78 TIDISNGKFEMKDTT
+78 TIEISNGKFEMKDTT

-104 VWFQMYRD
+104 VWFQQYQD
-112 DGMNDREYLCTEGYL
+112 DDAVIREYLCTEGYL
-127 WTGQYPECQRVID
+127 WTGQYPECQRIID

-149 DNNNIDAYWTKD
+149 DTERIDAYWTKD

-183 EECEPCF
+183 EDCEPCF
-190 EGSSVTRPEPEINF
+190 EGASVTKPETEIKF

-210 KAQLFSMMQEI
+210 KEQLFSMMQEI
-221 KDLLVDNKEEG
+221 KDLLVDNKEG

-251 LYNHVHESY
+251 LYSHVYETY

-271 KFAILKNS
+271 KFAILKDS
-279 EGTFSRLDFSLA
+279 EGNFSRLDFSLA
-291 EDGTVTFAENVT
+291 EDGTVTFADEVS

-312 AQFSAKAVEAFVAE
+312 AQFSAEAVEAFVAE
-326 FKKKADEE
+326 FKKKEE
-334 KDKKDDANADK
+334 EDKKDKDPEDGSEDK
-345 KPPFEKKDDEN
+345 S
-356 QGKSDK
+356 GKSDN
-362 SDDSNSDNNSEGD
+362 SNSEDNSEGD
-375 KSDSSKGDSKEKK
+375 KSDSSKGDDKEK
-388 DDKKDDEDDKKKK
+388 DDKKDDEEDENKKKGK
-401 KTNFSLDEIPEYV
+401 FSLEEIPEYV
-414 ELSTKFA
+414 ELSTKFSE
-421 DLESKYNTLVAER
+421 LESKYNALVAER
-434 ENLKAQL
+434 DSLQAQL

-446 FKAQAERTQKEEMI
+446 FKAKAERTQKEDMI

-484 DIEAKLSIICVR
+484 DIEAKLSILCVR
-496 NKISFNLNEDKDSK
+496 NKVSFNLDDDKDSK
-510 DPMIYHLGSSIEDDA
+510 KDPMVYNLGGSIEDDA

-531 REAIKTAEKLK
+531 KAAIKTAEKLK